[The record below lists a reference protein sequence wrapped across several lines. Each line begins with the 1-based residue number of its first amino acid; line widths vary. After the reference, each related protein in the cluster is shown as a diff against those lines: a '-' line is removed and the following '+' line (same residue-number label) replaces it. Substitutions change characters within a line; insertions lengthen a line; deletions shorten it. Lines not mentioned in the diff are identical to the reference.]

1 MPRVRCF
8 PSKHP
13 INASCA
19 KNGVTFCVR
28 CVHCSVQGIAAATTL
43 YSSRE
48 RPKAHLFA
56 TPRSLR
62 GSGGEVEGL
71 QDDALAVVDEAA
83 ARELICL
90 GLAD

>member
-1 MPRVRCF
+1 MRR
-8 PSKHP
+8 
-13 INASCA
+13 
-19 KNGVTFCVR
+19 
-28 CVHCSVQGIAAATTL
+28 VHCFVQGIAAATTL

-48 RPKAHLFA
+48 RPKAYLFA